1 MVKITGKIKY
11 YAFLAA
17 VLLLAGCANQLAP
30 GGGEIDRIPPEIVEV
45 YPANGTTGFNDKYIE
60 FGFSEYV
67 DHRTA
72 QDAVFISPAPEG
84 TPEYDWSG
92 RYLRIYFPG
101 KLKDSTTYVV
111 TVGTDVVDL
120 NNKNRMA
127 SAYSLTFSTG
137 SKIDK
142 RIVTG
147 RIYEPKPSGIYL
159 FAYRLDNKNP
169 ADTLLNKKPDYI
181 SQAGT
186 DGSFKVAGLAAGT
199 YRIFAVKDEY
209 SDMIF
214 QAEQDKIGMPYTDV
228 VLSEKDTLFSNLNYF
243 LMSADT
249 TAPRIINAVMTDNRH
264 ILVNMTEE
272 FDSTYIRASNF
283 YLFDSTANAK
293 RELKYGFKGNTKP
306 TEFVLVTKDTLPSQN
321 SIFLI
326 ADSMA
331 DREGNK
337 YKGDFTQVTITE
349 KPDTSAPTVIKTLPQ
364 ANSEA
369 DFTGEQFFFQ
379 FNDAFDSTAIKN
391 GVSFTD
397 TSGNAIPF
405 SYGLID
411 DGMFYITPTVKLGS
425 KKDYQIKLNF
435 KLFADA
441 SGNKMDSVYTYK
453 FKTISGLDFT
463 GASGELT
470 GIEGKKNVQIVLQS
484 AVEEKKKYKKPAGK
498 SGKFNFDRVQPGKY
512 LLWAYEDRD
521 STGTYSKGYPFPY
534 KPAGEFG
541 FYPDTLNLRPRW
553 SQGDIK
559 FNFKKK

>member
-1 MVKITGKIKY
+1 MVKITGQIKY
-11 YAFLAA
+11 L
-17 VLLLAGCANQLAP
+17 VLLVTGLFLAGCANQLAP

-45 YPANGTTGFNDKYIE
+45 YPANGATNFNDEYIE

-72 QDAVFISPAPEG
+72 QDAVFISPALDG

-92 RYLRIYFPG
+92 RYLRIYFPS

-127 SAYSLTFSTG
+127 AAYSLTFATG

-142 RIVTG
+142 RVVSG

-169 ADTLLNKKPDYI
+169 VDTLLSKKPDYI

-209 SDMIF
+209 SDMLF

-228 VLSEKDTLFSNLNYF
+228 VLAENDTLFSNLNYF

-272 FDSTYIRASNF
+272 FDSTYIKASNF
-283 YLFDSTANAK
+283 YLYDSTANVK
-293 RELKYGFKGNTKP
+293 KELKYGFKGNTKP
-306 TEFVLVTKDTLPSQN
+306 TEFVLVTNDTLPSAN
-321 SIFLI
+321 TVFLV
-326 ADSMA
+326 ADSIA

-337 YKGDFTQVTITE
+337 YKGDFTQLTITE
-349 KPDTSAPTVIKTLPQ
+349 KPDTSAPSLIKTLPQ
-364 ANSEA
+364 PNGEA
-369 DFTGEQFFFQ
+369 DFSGEQFYFQ
-379 FNDAFDSTAIKN
+379 FNDAFDSSAIKN
-391 GVSFTD
+391 GVAFTD
-397 TSGNAIPF
+397 TSGNAVPF
-405 SYGLID
+405 NCSFVD
-411 DGMFYITPTVKLGS
+411 DGSFYITPTVKLDS
-425 KKDYQIKLNF
+425 RKDYQIKLNF

-441 SGNKMDSVYTYK
+441 SGNKLDSVYTHK

-463 GASGELT
+463 GASGEIT
-470 GIEGKKNVQIVLQS
+470 GVEGKKNVQVVLQAAGES
-484 AVEEKKKYKKPAGK
+484 RKKYKKPAGQ
-498 SGKFNFDRVQPGKY
+498 SGKFNFERVQPGKY
-512 LLWAYEDRD
+512 LLWAYEDKD
-521 STGTYSKGYPFPY
+521 SSNTYSNGYPFPF
-534 KPAGEFG
+534 KPSEEFG
-541 FYPDTLNLRPRW
+541 FYPDTLNLRARW

-559 FNFKKK
+559 FKFKK